1 MTKPTSSR
9 ARRASKRAKSYR
21 LEQRKIDRAKRI
33 LGVSTETETIE
44 QALDLVA
51 FGHAL
56 ASGTRALVG
65 VDVSPF
71 DRDEPLLPA
80 TRYRE

>member
-1 MTKPTSSR
+1 MTKPTTGETR
-9 ARRASKRAKSYR
+9 GAGKRAKSYR

-33 LGVSTETETIE
+33 LGVATETEAIE
-44 QALDLVA
+44 RALDLVA

-65 VDVSPF
+65 LDVLPF
-71 DRDEPLLPA
+71 DRGEPQLPA